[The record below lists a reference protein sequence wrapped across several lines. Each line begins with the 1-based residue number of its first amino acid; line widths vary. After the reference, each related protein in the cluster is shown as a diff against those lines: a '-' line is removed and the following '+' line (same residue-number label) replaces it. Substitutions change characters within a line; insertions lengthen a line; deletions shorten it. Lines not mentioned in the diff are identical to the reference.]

1 MTCTHGLR
9 LSFRLPGAMWAS
21 RTVGDFVA
29 GFTQYK
35 NEDVRSLI
43 EEYPLAWVCSGG
55 GADMEASLLPL
66 IGRYDE
72 EGRLVELIG
81 HMMRINPLHRALTA
95 DQNAVIL
102 FKGPDAYVSPEHA
115 QRRDW
120 APTWNYAQLK
130 VVAQIGFDD
139 SLTEYALE
147 LLLDAMEAGRVQPW
161 SAAELGDRYA
171 DMLEHIIGFRANVAA
186 VSGVFKLGQDE
197 HPATLSAIVNSVP
210 DPATAGW
217 MRRHNGGRI

>member
-1 MTCTHGLR
+1 MTCTHGQRLR
-9 LSFRLPGAMWAS
+9 FRLPEAMRALEI
-21 RTVGDFVA
+21 VGDFVA

-43 EEYPLAWVCSGG
+43 EQYPLAWVCSGG

-66 IGRYDE
+66 VGRYDE

-81 HMMRINPLHRALTA
+81 HMMRTNPLHRVLAA
-95 DQNAVIL
+95 DHSAMIL
-102 FKGPDAYVSPEHA
+102 FKGPDAYISPEHA

-139 SLTEYALE
+139 GLTEYSLWNCCLMQWRPAARSRGPQQSLVI
-147 LLLDAMEAGRVQPW
+147 AMPIC
-161 SAAELGDRYA
+161 ST
-171 DMLEHIIGFRANVAA
+171 
-186 VSGVFKLGQDE
+186 
-197 HPATLSAIVNSVP
+197 TL
-210 DPATAGW
+210 
-217 MRRHNGGRI
+217 